1 MKVRIF
7 TNVFNASYR
16 EIEIDGIHSGN
27 ELVEALSLDRDK
39 TVIQTPDGI
48 IEDFSVY
55 FDYSCVW
62 VYVVPKAT
70 AAAVIIGSLVAAVI
84 VTAIAI
90 PVIAYFMQSAF
101 NTKAPKL
108 NTTASLRG
116 STNTARTN
124 QRLPLI
130 LGRYKVTPDIA
141 AQVYTSYSDNEQF
154 LHQLFCFG
162 YKDVA
167 VDLSTLKIGTTPVS
181 KYSEVTYKSG
191 LEISQIYPRRAIET
205 SIGIQLEKD
214 ESLVRSTA
222 SGTTSV
228 VVGLSAPSG
237 YYAYNDDGDKYNISI
252 GIRIEYKKSSS
263 STWIKSFESSITP
276 NSKADAWR
284 WSHTISLPYDSSTYD
299 IRVTRTTAKS
309 DDGKVVD
316 YAYWDVMTCFT
327 QDGEGNTYPVKQP
340 LNYALLAMK
349 IRASNQLNGYVD
361 SLTAY
366 ACLRTRYFNGTG
378 WVAGETRNPAAA
390 VLYLLTDRDANPRA
404 VDDSLI
410 DWDSFEAFY
419 EYCEK
424 EDFTCDAQFTSDATV
439 EEICSQICQSNLATL
454 VVRPSKISIRLD
466 NAGGEA
472 VQMFTPRNSAN
483 ITMTRS
489 LEKIPSVL
497 KCKFNCEDVE
507 YTEVERTVRRNA
519 DGSISYDTEIGE
531 DEDSTEITLAGVTR
545 SEHAAKILAVRL
557 KQLYSRQRS
566 YSWQTDIEGL
576 VCLPGDVVMLSTDS
590 FLYGLGEARV
600 TLVTSTY
607 ITIDSEFT
615 FISGKSYG
623 IKRRKGD
630 GTIDQHAIVSFE
642 EGSTSTLIVESP
654 LSFSPGDLI
663 SFGYYK
669 QEAHPVQI
677 TAISIEGDKT
687 CTIQAV
693 DYDENIFLDIDNIP
707 SYDPGISLYPEG
719 TQIGQ
724 GKLEIPDKPGIPGAP
739 GSQGPQGET
748 GPAGPQGPQGEKGDK
763 GETGAQGPQG
773 EKGDSGTPGVSVTS
787 VVREFSV
794 STSDTSAPV
803 AGWSTTR
810 PSREKDEFIWVRD
823 KVTFSNGTS
832 SYTVPYVSTGDAGGS
847 ALVYFQWAVSNR
859 VSPDDDFAMLMW
871 DDIAITWDMGDG
883 TQMAFIFETGEW
895 TSSVTDKP
903 AGLNYLWMKSWNYQ
917 TQQWDYI
924 PVNGDPAMSF
934 DLEVN
939 PQTFKLTSRGIV
951 KEDETY
957 SDGYQRIRVKCIK
970 LNTKAVASWG
980 VSDASGNW
988 AEKDAPGSGENGSWH
1003 FVNSSDDA
1011 QIEIVIRR
1019 GVELP
1024 LFTVYCQIQDIGVV
1038 KTFICSG
1045 VRESAKAPVYLGKIS
1060 SVADIPSS
1068 TPEGPLMPGD
1078 YFLPLFS
1085 DAAGGITK
1093 DIPRVWGGASWHNL
1107 NSVTD
1112 AKWYSQIISS
1122 VQADVWSGIPDDSV
1136 VQANWGWVA
1145 NLITKYVTAEVI
1157 EALNI
1162 KTQNLLV
1169 GSGTGVAGSGFRTR
1183 IGYAENPD
1191 GSKDP
1196 VFDVMWG
1203 DKTVFY
1209 IDSANGNVSIANT
1222 DISGTITSDAFE
1234 TINAIPEITVDDIKD
1249 EYKDTWANLSADAT
1263 GMVPII
1269 DFLSQ
1274 IIPKIKDDRPK
1285 PAFEPFTKGVDCT
1298 GTFTYGINSEKIKRI
1313 RISYDQVHIE
1323 CEKGIYNISRFVSFS
1338 PDDIPVISNLA
1349 ILKIEGAAKF
1359 QTLLPVDG
1367 TSVIGVANNAVSKI
1381 FAGSVMANYIRG
1393 YNLSMW
1399 SENSDGEY
1407 VEGYLYV
1414 ENGTVKWAQNFVPL
1428 P

>member
-1 MKVRIF
+1 M
-7 TNVFNASYR
+7 
-16 EIEIDGIHSGN
+16 
-27 ELVEALSLDRDK
+27 
-39 TVIQTPDGI
+39 P
-48 IEDFSVY
+48 
-55 FDYSCVW
+55 
-62 VYVVPKAT
+62 
-70 AAAVIIGSLVAAVI
+70 
-84 VTAIAI
+84 
-90 PVIAYFMQSAF
+90 
-101 NTKAPKL
+101 
-108 NTTASLRG
+108 
-116 STNTARTN
+116 
-124 QRLPLI
+124 
-130 LGRYKVTPDIA
+130 
-141 AQVYTSYSDNEQF
+141 
-154 LHQLFCFG
+154 G
-162 YKDVA
+162 YA
-167 VDLSTLKIGTTPVS
+167 
-181 KYSEVTYKSG
+181 
-191 LEISQIYPRRAIET
+191 
-205 SIGIQLEKD
+205 
-214 ESLVRSTA
+214 
-222 SGTTSV
+222 
-228 VVGLSAPSG
+228 
-237 YYAYNDDGDKYNISI
+237 
-252 GIRIEYKKSSS
+252 
-263 STWIKSFESSITP
+263 
-276 NSKADAWR
+276 
-284 WSHTISLPYDSSTYD
+284 
-299 IRVTRTTAKS
+299 
-309 DDGKVVD
+309 
-316 YAYWDVMTCFT
+316 
-327 QDGEGNTYPVKQP
+327 
-340 LNYALLAMK
+340 
-349 IRASNQLNGYVD
+349 
-361 SLTAY
+361 
-366 ACLRTRYFNGTG
+366 
-378 WVAGETRNPAAA
+378 NPAAA

-439 EEICSQICQSNLATL
+439 EELCSQICQSNLATL

-630 GTIDQHAIVSFE
+630 GTIEQHAIVSFE

-693 DYDENIFLDIDNIP
+693 DYDENIFLGIDNIP

-847 ALVYFQWAVSNR
+847 ALVYFQWSVSNR
-859 VSPDDDFAMLMW
+859 VSPDDDYAMLMW

-895 TSSVTDKP
+895 TSFVTDKP

-970 LNTKAVASWG
+970 LNTKAAASWG

-988 AEKDAPGSGENGSWH
+988 AEKDVPGSGENGSWH

-1011 QIEIVIRR
+1011 QIEIVIRS
-1019 GVELP
+1019 GVELS
-1024 LFTVYCQIQDIGVV
+1024 LFTVYCQISEIGLV

-1045 VRESAKAPVYLGKIS
+1045 IQSGKAEVAYLGVYPSYEQLSQVDSMSEGDLMVGDHALVRPAGSTGTPYYWNGQSWVKADGSTPSDIAWIVLKNTLYDATHSGNETESMSVIDLFASNFAAYNAFIENLGAHYIKIFKQGAIYGGCFNADGS
-1060 SVADIPSS
+1060 VKEDDTSGLGFHLNSDGFLQAFKALLQDVSITSYSQDKKEIILATQKGQAPSEAFTVADV
-1068 TPEGPLMPGD
+1068 TPEYFETYEFANAYSSNDYKWELDPSTVSDDMPVAYNHGND
-1078 YFLPLFS
+1078 DKVCLFS
-1085 DAAGGITK
+1085 TRNTVSGSSGAMTLSFSIGSIPK
-1093 DIPRVWGGASWHNL
+1093 DYGEISVKLQTSSIL
-1107 NSVTD
+1107 FNSVTIQQ
-1112 AKWYSQIISS
+1112 KRNGSVINTFYVNGNHSS
-1122 VQADVWSGIPDDSV
+1122 IDVYNYTVFDTLAGDEFTFSITKITNAYIEIRGNFYCELIKTKRGTVTDSAGTKYYVYGLDSPIELLYDENDYVLKNDSNTYPGMDPSFSCYQYFNPYVRYIKYENLQEFFLNNTVEGNNFCSSSSYIRMDKDDSKKFV
-1136 VQANWGWVA
+1136 VTNIIREAKKATVRYMNSYGYEVGWSLYLDRDEYNWHETELYIQFTNNPASLLTASLVPSEE
-1145 NLITKYVTAEVI
+1145 NNSKYD
-1157 EALNI
+1157 
-1162 KTQNLLV
+1162 V
-1169 GSGTGVAGSGFRTR
+1169 GSST
-1183 IGYAENPD
+1183 NPYRC
-1191 GSKDP
+1191 
-1196 VFDVMWG
+1196 V
-1203 DKTVFY
+1203 
-1209 IDSANGNVSIANT
+1209 
-1222 DISGTITSDAFE
+1222 
-1234 TINAIPEITVDDIKD
+1234 
-1249 EYKDTWANLSADAT
+1249 
-1263 GMVPII
+1263 
-1269 DFLSQ
+1269 
-1274 IIPKIKDDRPK
+1274 
-1285 PAFEPFTKGVDCT
+1285 FTKGLHFAVIATSPQGLSEGDVYVD
-1298 GTFTYGINSEKIKRI
+1298 
-1313 RISYDQVHIE
+1313 
-1323 CEKGIYNISRFVSFS
+1323 
-1338 PDDIPVISNLA
+1338 SNNN
-1349 ILKIEGAAKF
+1349 LK
-1359 QTLLPVDG
+1359 V
-1367 TSVIGVANNAVSKI
+1367 VRN
-1381 FAGSVMANYIRG
+1381 
-1393 YNLSMW
+1393 
-1399 SENSDGEY
+1399 
-1407 VEGYLYV
+1407 
-1414 ENGTVKWAQNFVPL
+1414 
-1428 P
+1428 